1 MELSKIKIGKRVNY
15 TSRGYTGKGTIARI
29 NETARGVFVEVTAKD
44 HPKGAVQVRPSQ
56 IAAA

>member
-1 MELSKIKIGKRVNY
+1 MELNKIKVGKRVSY
-15 TSRGYTGKGTIARI
+15 SSRGYNGKGTVARI

-44 HPKGAVQVRPSQ
+44 HPKGKVQVRASQ